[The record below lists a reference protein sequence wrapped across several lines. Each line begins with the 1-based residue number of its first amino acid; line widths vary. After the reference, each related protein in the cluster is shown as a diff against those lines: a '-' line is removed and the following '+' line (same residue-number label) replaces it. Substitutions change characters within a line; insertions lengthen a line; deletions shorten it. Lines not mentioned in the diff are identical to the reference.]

1 MGKHYAEL
9 ERRYEEAERAEN
21 WKRAERIG
29 DALAEM
35 EQNSG
40 FKKCFACGRKGCPPM
55 PTVSLHES
63 FSHTESNSEQ
73 HYFSTIHIQSFV
85 ETINSNLS

>member
-1 MGKHYAEL
+1 MKVCKAYTEARIAWEKHYAEL

-40 FKKCFACGRKGCPPM
+40 FKKFQFQKD
-55 PTVSLHES
+55 
-63 FSHTESNSEQ
+63 
-73 HYFSTIHIQSFV
+73 
-85 ETINSNLS
+85 